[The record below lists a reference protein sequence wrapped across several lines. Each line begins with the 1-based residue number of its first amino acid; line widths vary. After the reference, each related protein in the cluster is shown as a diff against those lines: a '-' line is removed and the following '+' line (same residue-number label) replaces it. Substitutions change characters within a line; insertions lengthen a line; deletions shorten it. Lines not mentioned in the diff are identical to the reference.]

1 VVVLVEALVVLAVD
15 VLVQDVVE
23 VTEVVTLKSL
33 LVVVLV
39 ELLVVLESVIMLDVE
54 LELVRFVSECN
65 PTASFLRGCTDS
77 DGCKDSELSKILE
90 FASSVFVNIV

>member
-1 VVVLVEALVVLAVD
+1 VEALVVLAVD
-15 VLVQDVVE
+15 VFVQDVVE

-33 LVVVLV
+33 LVVLV
-39 ELLVVLESVIMLDVE
+39 ELLVVLESAVVPDVE

-90 FASSVFVNIV
+90 FASSVFVNMV